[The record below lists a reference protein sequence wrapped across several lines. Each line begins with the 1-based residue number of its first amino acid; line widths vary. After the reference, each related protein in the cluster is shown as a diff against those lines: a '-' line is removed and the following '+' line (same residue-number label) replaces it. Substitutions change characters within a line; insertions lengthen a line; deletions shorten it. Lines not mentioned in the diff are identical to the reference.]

1 MPHCTQCGT
10 ALAPDARF
18 CPSCGKSQPAAGTPT
33 APSTPAAAPAPAAQS
48 GLSENTAALLSYVLG
63 WLTGLI
69 FYLIDS
75 RPFVRF
81 HAAQS
86 LVTFGGLHVIR
97 IVLGAIFGFGWWFYG
112 GWANIGIGALLL
124 GAIGLITLVLWIV
137 CMIKAYQGVRFKV
150 PIAGDIAEGI
160 AGR

>member
-10 ALAPDARF
+10 ALAEDARF
-18 CPSCGKSQPAAGTPT
+18 CPKCGQPQPAAGTPV
-33 APSTPAAAPAPAAQS
+33 APSAPVAAQS

-69 FYLIDS
+69 FLLIDR
-75 RPFVRF
+75 RPYVRF

-86 LVTFGGLHVIR
+86 LVTFGGLHIIR
-97 IVLGAIFGFGWWFYG
+97 IVLGVFFGVGWWYYG
-112 GWANIGIGALLL
+112 GSIGIGALLL
-124 GAIGLITLVLWIV
+124 GALGLLTFVLWIV
-137 CMIKAYQGVRFKV
+137 CMVKAYQGVRFKL
-150 PIAGDIAEGI
+150 PIAGNIAEGM

>member
-1 MPHCTQCGT
+1 MAHCTQCGA
-10 ALAPDARF
+10 ALADDAQF
-18 CPSCGKSQPAAGTPT
+18 CPSCGRPQ
-33 APSTPAAAPAPAAQS
+33 APAGNPAPPSNPGAAQS
-48 GLSENTAALLSYVLG
+48 GLSENVAALLSYVLG

-69 FYLIDS
+69 FLLIDK

-86 LVTFGGLHVIR
+86 LVTFGGLHIIL
-97 IVLGAIFGFGWWFYG
+97 IVLGVIFGAGWWFYG
-112 GWANIGIGALLL
+112 GGFGVGALLFVIVRL
-124 GAIGLITLVLWIV
+124 VALILWIV
-137 CMIKAYQGVRFKV
+137 CMVKAYQGQRFKV

>member
-18 CPSCGKSQPAAGTPT
+18 CPSCGRSQPAAG
-33 APSTPAAAPAPAAQS
+33 APAAPAAAAAQS
-48 GLSENTAALLSYVLG
+48 GLSENTTALLSYVLG
-63 WLTGLI
+63 WITGLI
-69 FYLIDS
+69 FFLIDS

-86 LVTFGGLHVIR
+86 LVTFGGLHIIR
-97 IVLGAIFGFGWWFYG
+97 IVLGAVFGFGWWYYG
-112 GWANIGIGALLL
+112 GWANLGIGALLL
-124 GAIGLITLVLWIV
+124 GALGVISLVLWIV
-137 CMIKAYQGVRFKV
+137 CMVRAYQGVRFKV
-150 PIAGDIAEGI
+150 PIAGDIAEGM

>member
-1 MPHCTQCGT
+1 MAHCTQCGA

-18 CPSCGKSQPAAGTPT
+18 CPSCGKSQPAAG
-33 APSTPAAAPAPAAQS
+33 APAAPAAPGAAPAPATQT

-69 FYLIDS
+69 FYLIDT

-86 LVTFGGLHVIR
+86 LVTFGGLHIIR
-97 IVLGAIFGFGWWFYG
+97 IVLGAIFGFGFWFYG

-124 GAIGLITLVLWIV
+124 GAIGIITLILWIV

>member
-10 ALAPDARF
+10 ALAEDVRF
-18 CPSCGKSQPAAGTPT
+18 CPSCGRSQPATGTP
-33 APSTPAAAPAPAAQS
+33 AVPAAQFA
-48 GLSENTAALLSYVLG
+48 LSENAAALLSYVLG

-69 FYLIDS
+69 FLLIDR
-75 RPFVRF
+75 RPYVRF

-86 LVTFGGLHVIR
+86 LVTFGGLHIIR
-97 IVLGAIFGFGWWFYG
+97 IVLGVFFGVGWWYYG
-112 GWANIGIGALLL
+112 GWANIGIGAMLL
-124 GAIGLITLVLWIV
+124 GALGLLTFVLWIV
-137 CMIKAYQGVRFKV
+137 CMVKAYQGARFKL

>member
-10 ALAPDARF
+10 PLAPDARF
-18 CPSCGKSQPAAGTPT
+18 CPKCGQPQAGAGTP
-33 APSTPAAAPAPAAQS
+33 APVGSNPGPSHS

-63 WLTGLI
+63 WITGLI
-69 FYLIDS
+69 FFLIDS

-86 LVTFGGLHVIR
+86 MVTFGGLHIIR
-97 IVLGAIFGFGWWFYG
+97 IVLAAVFGFGWWFYG
-112 GWANIGIGALLL
+112 GWANFGIGALLL
-124 GAIGLITLVLWIV
+124 GAVGLISLVLWIV
-137 CMIKAYQGVRFKV
+137 CMVKAYQGARFKV

>member
-18 CPSCGKSQPAAGTPT
+18 CPSCGRSQPAAGTP
-33 APSTPAAAPAPAAQS
+33 AAPGAPVAAPAQS

-63 WLTGLI
+63 WITGLI

-75 RPFVRF
+75 RPYVRF

-86 LVTFGGLHVIR
+86 LVTFGGLHIIR
-97 IVLGAIFGFGWWFYG
+97 IVLSAVFGFGWWYYG
-112 GWANIGIGALLL
+112 GWANLGLGALLL
-124 GAIGLITLVLWIV
+124 GALGIVTLVLWIV
-137 CMIKAYQGVRFKV
+137 CMVRAHQGVRFKV

>member
-10 ALAPDARF
+10 AVADDARF
-18 CPSCGKSQPAAGTPT
+18 CPKCGQPQAVAGTPV
-33 APSTPAAAPAPAAQS
+33 APVASNPGVSQS

-63 WLTGLI
+63 WITGLI
-69 FYLIDS
+69 FLLIDR
-75 RPFVRF
+75 RPYVRF

-86 LVTFGGLHVIR
+86 LVTFGGLHIIF
-97 IVLGAIFGFGWWFYG
+97 IVLGVIFGFGFWFYG
-112 GWANIGIGALLL
+112 GWVHLGLGALLFSL
-124 GAIGLITLVLWIV
+124 VKLLSFVLWIV

-150 PIAGDIAEGI
+150 PFAGDVAEGI

>member
-18 CPSCGKSQPAAGTPT
+18 CPSCGRSQPAPGTPV
-33 APSTPAAAPAPAAQS
+33 APVAPAAPAAQS
-48 GLSENTAALLSYVLG
+48 GLSENTAALLCYVL
-63 WLTGLI
+63 WWVTGLI

-86 LVTFGGLHVIR
+86 LVTFGGLHIIR
-97 IVLGAIFGFGWWFYG
+97 IVVSAVFGYGWWYYG
-112 GWANIGIGALLL
+112 GWANLGVGALLL
-124 GAIGLITLVLWIV
+124 GALGLISLVLWIV
-137 CMIKAYQGVRFKV
+137 CMVRAYQGVRFKV
-150 PIAGDIAEGI
+150 PIAGDIAEGM

>member
-1 MPHCTQCGT
+1 MAHCTQCG
-10 ALAPDARF
+10 ASLAEDAQF
-18 CPSCGKSQPAAGTPT
+18 CPSCGRPQALAGN
-33 APSTPAAAPAPAAQS
+33 PAPPSNPGTAQS
-48 GLSENTAALLSYVLG
+48 GLSENVAALLSYVLG

-69 FYLIDS
+69 FLLIDK

-86 LVTFGGLHVIR
+86 LVTFGGLHIAR
-97 IVLGAIFGFGWWFYG
+97 IILGAVFGFGWWAYG
-112 GWANIGIGALLL
+112 GWVNVGIGALLV
-124 GAIGLITLVLWIV
+124 GVVGLVSLVLWIV
-137 CMIKAYQGVRFKV
+137 CMVKAYQGQRFKV

>member
-1 MPHCTQCGT
+1 MAHCTQCGA

-33 APSTPAAAPAPAAQS
+33 APAAPGAAPAPAAQS

>member
-18 CPSCGKSQPAAGTPT
+18 CPSCGRSQPAAG
-33 APSTPAAAPAPAAQS
+33 APAAPVAPAVPAAQS

-63 WLTGLI
+63 WITGLI
-69 FYLIDS
+69 FFLIDS

-86 LVTFGGLHVIR
+86 VVTFGGLHIIR
-97 IVLGAIFGFGWWFYG
+97 IVLGAVFGFGWWYYG
-112 GWANIGIGALLL
+112 GWANLGIGALLL
-124 GAIGLITLVLWIV
+124 GALGVISLVLWIV
-137 CMIKAYQGVRFKV
+137 CMVRAYQGVRFKV

-160 AGR
+160 AGK

>member
-18 CPSCGKSQPAAGTPT
+18 CPSCGRSQPVAGTPV
-33 APSTPAAAPAPAAQS
+33 APAAPMVQS
-48 GLSENTAALLSYVLG
+48 GLSENVAALLCYVL
-63 WLTGLI
+63 WWVTGLL
-69 FYLIDS
+69 FFLIDK

-86 LVTFGGLHVIR
+86 LVTFAGLHIIR
-97 IVLGAIFGFGWWFYG
+97 IVLSAVFGIGWWYYG
-112 GWANIGIGALLL
+112 GWANLGMGALLI
-124 GAIGLITLVLWIV
+124 GGVGLISVVLWIV
-137 CMIKAYQGVRFKV
+137 CMVKAYQGERFKL
-150 PIAGDIAEGI
+150 PISGDIAEGI